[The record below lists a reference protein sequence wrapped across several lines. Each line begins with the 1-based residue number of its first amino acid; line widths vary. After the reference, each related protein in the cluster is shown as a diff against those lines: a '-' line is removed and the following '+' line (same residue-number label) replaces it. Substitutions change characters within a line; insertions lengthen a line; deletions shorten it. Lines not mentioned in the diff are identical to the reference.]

1 MTSLGGSNTLKF
13 DILWKIS
20 KKLVIFVIFSR
31 NFAKSLNT
39 GILTKFVILSWKRPF
54 YDIIMEVKTSKFSIF
69 WKNLI
74 KSATFC
80 LIFKKFGKKFE
91 HTYFEILNWKW
102 PFYDVILGVNDLDLW
117 YFVENLI
124 KISYFSFDFPKKFE
138 NNNFEFSGW
147 YCLYDIF
154 WKKPV
159 LSYKKKLFG

>member
-1 MTSLGGSNTLKF
+1 M
-13 DILWKIS
+13 
-20 KKLVIFVIFSR
+20 
-31 NFAKSLNT
+31 
-39 GILTKFVILSWKRPF
+39 ILSWKRPF

-80 LIFKKFGKKFE
+80 LIFKKIGKKFE

-138 NNNFEFSGW
+138 NNNFEFLGW

-159 LSYKKKLFG
+159 LIYKKKCLDNFNYWFFALFSKNLSSCTQNAYFYIFGDFEMKSVFLRYHIGGR